1 MKFTCITEQVRHGL
15 SAAERFNGK
24 NTTLPILANV
34 LMEVDGNT
42 LKLITTNLE
51 SGIQV
56 VIHGNGGSSGRVCVP
71 IKVLSSFLQSVN
83 DEKIQIEEKQGNLL
97 VTADLRTTRINGVPA
112 DDFPLL
118 PKITKSESFQIDA
131 VSLKN
136 GLEKVLP
143 AVSASEF
150 KPELSGVYIGVSP
163 TQVKFAATDTFRL
176 AEKTVTLDE
185 KYKNK
190 SFSFIMPHRIA
201 QEIIRVIGDDEEVT
215 ISMSENQALIETDGL
230 MIVSR
235 LVEGNFPDYG
245 GIIPKNFETS
255 CHVSR
260 TPLVSAVRASS
271 IFASKLQDVMFN
283 TTAKAIDIN
292 SSNQDVGE
300 YINSLPCSIAGKET
314 SVSFN
319 CRYLLD
325 GLQSL
330 DEDDVFV
337 GFNGKQ
343 GPTLLR
349 NKADGSFLYVV
360 MPIRI
365 A

>member
-1 MKFTCITEQVRHGL
+1 MKFTCSTEQLRHGL
-15 SAAERFNGK
+15 NAAERFTGK
-24 NTTLPILANV
+24 NTTLPVLANA
-34 LMEVDGNT
+34 LMAADGNT
-42 LKLITTNLE
+42 LNIIATNLE
-51 SGIQV
+51 SGIQAT
-56 VIHGNGGSSGRVCVP
+56 IHGTGGSSGKVCVP
-71 IKVLSSFLQSVN
+71 VKVLSAFLQSVH

-97 VTADLRTTRINGVPA
+97 ITADSRTTRVNGVPA

-118 PKITKSESFQIDA
+118 PKITRSQAFQIDA

-185 KYKNK
+185 KHKNA
-190 SFSFIMPHRIA
+190 SFSLIIPHRIA
-201 QEIIRVIGDDEEVT
+201 QEIIRVISDDEEVK
-215 ISMSENQALIETDGL
+215 ISIGENQALIETDGL

-235 LVEGNFPDYG
+235 LVEGNFPDYS

-260 TPLVSAVRASS
+260 MPLVSAVRASS
-271 IFASKLQDVMFN
+271 IFASKLQDVMLN

-292 SSNQDVGE
+292 SSNQDIGE
-300 YINSLPCSIAGKET
+300 YVNSLSCSISGKET

-319 CRYLLD
+319 YRYLLD
-325 GLQSL
+325 GLQCL
-330 DEDDVFV
+330 DEDEVFM

-343 GPTLLR
+343 GPSLLR

-360 MPIRI
+360 MPIRLG
-365 A
+365 